1 MISDKAQRGGSQ
13 PRRLWRHW
21 RPAPAQRSI
30 LTRTPP
36 EPWDPHLLDAVRTE
50 QVRLL
55 YADGVGYISTLV
67 IAGLLVAALMW
78 QHALTQLPAVL
89 WLGAMAVQSLA
100 RMAVREAYVRAD
112 PPADAWRPW
121 ARWAVVGIV
130 ASGVTWGAGM
140 PFLLPPTRFD
150 LQAMV
155 VAMMVVGTYGM
166 VGSTGA
172 YLPAF
177 APFFVPF
184 APLIIWFAVQGDVL
198 HVAGGAILL
207 AWLPSVASLAQRYN
221 ANLVAALRLRFE
233 NAALADDLRAQKQ
246 VAEQSNLAKSRFL
259 AAASHDLRQPV
270 HALGMFIGALR
281 GHRLSAR
288 SRELVAH
295 MDSSVG
301 ALNGLFGSLLD
312 ISRLDAGVIEARPG
326 RLAIQ
331 PMLARIGRD
340 LAQEAAAKGVALRLV
355 PTSAE
360 ITSDPVLLERILRN
374 LIGNAVVYTPAGGR
388 VLVGLRRRGGGVGI
402 EVRDTGPGIQP
413 ELQELVFEEFYQIGN
428 PDRDR
433 SRGLGLGLPIVRRL
447 CGILDHPLTMESTPG
462 RGTCFTVQAPRLPT
476 LEDRS
481 APVPAAALVGPPTGF
496 ILAMDDEPAI
506 RVAMI
511 ALLESWGHRVVA
523 AAGPREA
530 IADLAGGPPP
540 DLIISDYRLRDGLD
554 GLTAIR
560 QVQDAIA
567 AKIPAILV
575 TGDTAPENIRVA
587 LASGYP
593 LLHKPLSDA
602 RLRAAITS
610 LLRRGRLARG

>member
-1 MISDKAQRGGSQ
+1 MPGFAQRGCSQ
-13 PRRLWRHW
+13 GGRLWRQW

-30 LTRTPP
+30 LTRTPL
-36 EPWDPHLLDAVRTE
+36 EPWDPRLLDAVRTE

-55 YADGVGYISTLV
+55 YADGYGYISTLV
-67 IAGLLVAALMW
+67 IAGLLASALMW
-78 QHALTQLPAVL
+78 QHTLTPLPALL
-89 WLGAMAVQSLA
+89 WLGAMTVQSLA
-100 RMAVREAYVRAD
+100 RMGVREAYVRAD

-121 ARWAVVGIV
+121 ARWAVVGIA

-140 PFLLPPTRFD
+140 PFLLPPGRFD
-150 LQAMV
+150 LQALV

-166 VGSTGA
+166 VGSAGA

-184 APLIIWFAVQGDVL
+184 APLIVWFAVQGDVL
-198 HVAGGAILL
+198 HLAGAAILL

-221 ANLVAALRLRFE
+221 ANLVEALRLRFE
-233 NAALADDLRAQKQ
+233 NAALADDLRAQKL

-281 GHRLSAR
+281 SHRLTAR

-312 ISRLDAGVIEARPG
+312 ISRLDAGVIEARPA
-326 RLAIQ
+326 RMAVQ
-331 PMLARIGRD
+331 PLLARVCRD
-340 LAQEAAAKGVALRLV
+340 LAQEAQAKGVALRLV
-355 PTSAE
+355 ASSVE
-360 ITSDPVLLERILRN
+360 VTSDPVLLERVLRN
-374 LIGNAVVYTPAGGR
+374 LIGNAVNYTPPGGR
-388 VLVGLRRRGGGVGI
+388 VLVGLRRHGRRVRL
-402 EVRDTGPGIQP
+402 EVRDTGPGIPP
-413 ELQELVFEEFYQIGN
+413 ELQDLVFEEFYQIGN

-433 SRGLGLGLPIVRRL
+433 TRGLGLGLPIVRRL
-447 CGILDHPLTMESTPG
+447 CGILDHRLTLDSAPD
-462 RGTCFTVQAPRLPT
+462 RGTCFAVEAPRLAP
-476 LEDRS
+476 LVERPR
-481 APVPAAALVGPPTGF
+481 PVPAGVLAGPPTGF

-511 ALLESWGHRVVA
+511 ALLEGWGHRVIA
-523 AAGPREA
+523 AEGPRDA
-530 IADLAGGPPP
+530 IAALDGGPAP

-560 QVQDAIA
+560 QVLDAQGA
-567 AKIPAILV
+567 EIPAILV
-575 TGDTAPENIRVA
+575 TGDTAPDNIRMA
-587 LASGYP
+587 LSSGYP